1 MTRLPKNKLSV
12 SVSIPLDLLAEI
24 DEIAYADNEN
34 RSVFIVDA
42 CRKEVAKRK
51 QQQQTKQE
59 KRLEF
64 KKDEQ
69 NY

>member
-51 QQQQTKQE
+51 QQQQTK
-59 KRLEF
+59 
-64 KKDEQ
+64 
-69 NY
+69 